1 MTQAAGSGP
10 GAAGWLRDQVCE
22 GIRDRII
29 SGRLQP
35 GDRLLERDVAEEFGV
50 SRIPVRE
57 AIRVLLSEGFL
68 EAVSPR
74 RIVVKQLSFQDV
86 LDLFDLREALEVL
99 AARRATERAEKRQV
113 DALARLLDSAG
124 KATRAGRADRIS
136 RANTAFHHHII
147 ELAGNALLAATL
159 EPLEGRMRWL
169 FQQVD
174 DPHQVWEEHR
184 SLYEAIAAGDV
195 DLAADRALRHVRHY
209 REVALRV
216 LFGAEAGAPTEVA
229 DSSAAPPP
237 SAGPRG
243 RRSSHTGQRP

>member
-1 MTQAAGSGP
+1 MAQTAGAGP

-29 SGRLQP
+29 SGQLRP

-99 AARRATERAEKRQV
+99 AARRATERAGQRQV
-113 DALARLLDSAG
+113 DALGRLLDSAG

-136 RANTAFHHHII
+136 RANTAFHHHIVEI
-147 ELAGNALLAATL
+147 AGNALLAATL

-174 DPHQVWEEHR
+174 DPRPVWDEHR
-184 SLYEAIAAGDV
+184 ALYEAIAARDA

-216 LFGAEAGAPTEVA
+216 LFDMEATAPAEVGDAVGEP
-229 DSSAAPPP
+229 
-237 SAGPRG
+237 
-243 RRSSHTGQRP
+243 